1 MQFLKNEISEKQT
14 FQNYELLNISREVE
28 IYRILKPWYEN
39 SLITEWVWE
48 NKDNSQVLLYLKNL
62 KLVGNPVIP
71 NVWECTN
78 SHNMEIF
85 CRNSMLL
92 GNSDHSQSALKTSPQ
107 SSKISYY
114 GNTIGKTT
122 LSQYY
127 ELWLKTYSQKLV
139 AIDFLMYGNIF
150 LSS

>member
-28 IYRILKPWYEN
+28 IYRILKPRYEN

-71 NVWECTN
+71 NVWESTN

-92 GNSDHSQSALKTSPQ
+92 GNSDNSQSALKTSPQ